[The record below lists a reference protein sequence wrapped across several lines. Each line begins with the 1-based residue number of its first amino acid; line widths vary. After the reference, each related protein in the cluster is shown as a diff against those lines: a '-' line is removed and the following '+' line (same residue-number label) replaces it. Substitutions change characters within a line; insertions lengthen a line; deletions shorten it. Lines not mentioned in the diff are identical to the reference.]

1 MKIPMPI
8 RVFYNK
14 SCNICN
20 SEIKHYK
27 KHTKKIYWENIIDNE
42 NAQKITSK
50 TYKELIRRIHVEKNG
65 KIFTGASAFLEI
77 WRNIPTII
85 ENNFY
90 NGLDRRDAC
99 RLIYISATSRNI
111 KIKSLNTRI
120 CDIYRPFKD
129 YYHEQYLIS
138 SHLFSLK
145 PKISS
150 LRAIPYVI
158 KWLIFRRIN
167 LIRIFLIL
175 TKTIF
180 LMPISYLKRLKFL
193 IKFNFTKP

>member
-77 WRNIPTII
+77 WRNIPRYKFFYKILRIKPIFIFFFIMYEII
-85 ENNFY
+85 ALFLFLKN
-90 NGLDRRDAC
+90 
-99 RLIYISATSRNI
+99 
-111 KIKSLNTRI
+111 K
-120 CDIYRPFKD
+120 
-129 YYHEQYLIS
+129 
-138 SHLFSLK
+138 HLLK
-145 PKISS
+145 K
-150 LRAIPYVI
+150 
-158 KWLIFRRIN
+158 K
-167 LIRIFLIL
+167 
-175 TKTIF
+175 
-180 LMPISYLKRLKFL
+180 
-193 IKFNFTKP
+193 